1 MGQNRLVTEKDALA
15 KLAHELGVVL
25 DATQL
30 HIGGERAIM
39 SPYKYVL
46 TGSLENTQQRVVMKC
61 AKHPQ
66 GVAEIEEE
74 HTIHAALTGFSFAEQ
89 ELMMPEEI
97 MFKNFAGYTV
107 LVTRFIEQEKVFTDH
122 SLMEQFFMA
131 LQALEAQESFHAT
144 TREHHAAIIK
154 KFRRHSP
161 QYYLET
167 MVDMQQATV
176 SAFPAAEVALD
187 SANSFMR
194 EHATLLET
202 YDGYLMHSDFVP
214 HNFRIKNRGL
224 FLLDFVSFTL
234 GNKYESWARLIN
246 FMEVHS
252 PELAPLLSQHVRSD
266 RGEEEYLAL
275 RLMRIY
281 KIIFLLNY
289 YAQSLAK
296 TTGNL
301 RILTSVR
308 LDFWAQV
315 LKHVLTDKPT
325 PAAIVA
331 DYHTKRSQLRTPEE
345 KERQRQFTWA

>member
-1 MGQNRLVTEKDALA
+1 MGQNRLVTQKNELA

-39 SPYKYVL
+39 SPNKFVL
-46 TGSLENTQQRVVMKC
+46 TGHLEKTGQKVVLKC

-66 GVAEIEEE
+66 GITEIEEE
-74 HTIHAALTGFSFAEQ
+74 HSIHAALSDFSFAEQ

-97 MFKNFAGYTV
+97 IYQKRGAYTV
-107 LVTRFIEQEKVFTDH
+107 LVTRFVEQEKVFTDYT
-122 SLMEQFFMA
+122 LMEQFFMA

-161 QYYLET
+161 QFYFESLE
-167 MVDMQQATV
+167 DMRQAIVTTY
-176 SAFPAAEVALD
+176 PNAAMALD
-187 SANSFMR
+187 NAVAFIR
-194 EHATLLET
+194 EHTSLLET

-252 PELAPLLSQHVRSD
+252 RELAPLLLLHVRRD
-266 RGEEEYLAL
+266 RGEEEYRAL
-275 RLMRIY
+275 RLMRVY

-289 YAQSLAK
+289 YAQSLNK

-301 RILTSVR
+301 RVLASVR
-308 LDFWAQV
+308 LDFWIQV
-315 LKHVLTDKPT
+315 LKHVLADT
-325 PAAIVA
+325 PVPVSLVTE
-331 DYHTKRSQLRTPEE
+331 YHTKRSQLRTPEE

>member
-1 MGQNRLVTEKDALA
+1 MSQDRIVTDTEELE
-15 KLAHELGVVL
+15 KLALTLGIAL

-46 TGSLENTQQRVVMKC
+46 TGTHNKTGQRVVVKC

-66 GVAEIEEE
+66 GIAEIEEE
-74 HTIHAALTGFSFAEQ
+74 HTIHEALAGFSFAEQ
-89 ELMMPEEI
+89 ELMMPQEI
-97 MFKNFAGYTV
+97 LFTRAQNYTI
-107 LVTRFIEQEKVFTDH
+107 LVTRFIAQDCVFTEH
-122 SLMEQFFMA
+122 SLKEQFFMA

-144 TREHHAAIIK
+144 TREHHASIIK

-161 QYYLET
+161 HYYLET
-167 MVDMQQATV
+167 MAHMQRAILSTY
-176 SAFPAAEVALD
+176 SAAEVALE
-187 SANSFMR
+187 SASTFMHQ
-194 EHATLLET
+194 HAALLET

-214 HNFRIKNRGL
+214 HNFRIQDRGL
-224 FLLDFVSFTL
+224 YLLDFVSFTL

-252 PELAPLLSQHVRSD
+252 PELAPLLLRHVRHD
-266 RGEEEYLAL
+266 RGEEEYLVL
-275 RLMRIY
+275 RLMRVY
-281 KIIFLLNY
+281 KIIFLLSY
-289 YAQSLAK
+289 YAQSLTK

-308 LDFWAQV
+308 LDFWVAV
-315 LKHVLTDKPT
+315 LKHVLADKPT
-325 PAAIVA
+325 PTAIVEE
-331 DYHTKRSQLRTPEE
+331 YHTKRSQLRTPEE